1 MVTKVTAH
9 IFYKYSKREE
19 WGAMCAKSPWRHIDQ
34 QYWVLL
40 LLLCCPKNTQKCL
53 CYKVFVFFGFLI
65 FWCFNYYSIKMA
77 CGSSSS
83 ETFTII
89 FINCVDSYFILI
101 KYCHN
106 HNHHRYCNWRECL
119 LHINQTNLEEQL
131 KRTVFIRVSHN
142 TPFFELS
149 YALLTSH
156 AIGLEEATKKISA
169 L

>member
-19 WGAMCAKSPWRHIDQ
+19 WGAMCAKSTWRHIDQ

-40 LLLCCPKNTQKCL
+40 LLLCCPKNTQECL

-89 FINCVDSYFILI
+89 FIAIILQ
-101 KYCHN
+101 KKERSPVEKTHN
-106 HNHHRYCNWRECL
+106 SVGRSLVGSASRQLLAKNLWRSAEFL
-119 LHINQTNLEEQL
+119 SLSWGS
-131 KRTVFIRVSHN
+131 IRSKG
-142 TPFFELS
+142 
-149 YALLTSH
+149 
-156 AIGLEEATKKISA
+156 I
-169 L
+169 